1 MADIR
6 CPNCGKNN
14 PDILDVCQF
23 CQTPLKP
30 ESVLRIGQKPT
41 KKNTGELESALP
53 DWLKDMRQQARDS
66 AEEDAQAAALS
77 KPHQTEPPD
86 LLAGLASQGGS
97 SDDDDIPDW
106 LASIKPAAQS
116 KPAVPSTPE
125 PNNDFFAQF
134 NQDEPKSEPVSEPP
148 QAETPS
154 WTNLRDESSSE
165 GKDELSDWLAKA
177 SEQPQETFDFDA
189 DQGRNDMGWTN
200 NLDSPSASTEKPPP
214 KEEEDLSWLHN
225 LEAASKQTS
234 DLQAPK
240 QEKDW
245 TASFDLP
252 SNPPQSSSQQDL
264 SWLDKLGGIDEPAG
278 KTFEQPAAPQNDLS
292 WLDQFG
298 GTSEASQPAQ
308 PAAPQEDLSW
318 LNKLGAASN
327 SPLSMPPPISR
338 SPRSL
343 LHQKKIWAGLI
354 KPEPQNL
361 HIHLRLHKR
370 NPQPQRI

>member
-1 MADIR
+1 M
-6 CPNCGKNN
+6 
-14 PDILDVCQF
+14 
-23 CQTPLKP
+23 
-30 ESVLRIGQKPT
+30 
-41 KKNTGELESALP
+41 ALP
-53 DWLKDMRQQARDS
+53 DWLKDMRQQARNS

-106 LASIKPAAQS
+106 LTSIKPAAQS

-154 WTNLRDESSSE
+154 WTNLRTSRPLK
-165 GKDELSDWLAKA
+165 GKTNSPIGLPKLLSNPRKHLTLMQIKDGTIWV
-177 SEQPQETFDFDA
+177 
-189 DQGRNDMGWTN
+189 GRTTWIC
-200 NLDSPSASTEKPPP
+200 LPPRLKNPLP
-214 KEEEDLSWLHN
+214 KRKRLSWLHN

-292 WLDQFG
+292 WWTNL
-298 GTSEASQPAQ
+298 A
-308 PAAPQEDLSW
+308 
-318 LNKLGAASN
+318 
-327 SPLSMPPPISR
+327 
-338 SPRSL
+338 
-343 LHQKKIWAGLI
+343 
-354 KPEPQNL
+354 EPQ
-361 HIHLRLHKR
+361 RLPNRPSLPLPRK
-370 NPQPQRI
+370 I